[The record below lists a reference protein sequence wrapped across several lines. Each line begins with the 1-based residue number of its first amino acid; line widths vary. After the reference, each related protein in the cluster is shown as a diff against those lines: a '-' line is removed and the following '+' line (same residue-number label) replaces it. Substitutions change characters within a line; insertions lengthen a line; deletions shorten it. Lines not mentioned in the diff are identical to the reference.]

1 MNSII
6 EELLYGNVGQN
17 TSCRDASVEEKQLM
31 EYVARHHDSLDE
43 TLTDNQK
50 EILEKYE
57 DCYMELM
64 SINERKTFVYA
75 FRLGARIAIE
85 VLFPKNEE

>member
-85 VLFPKNEE
+85 VLFPDAD